1 MTDYLQNILKSVY
14 MLLKPSAAGCTA
26 FQQTQISQLLDGL
39 KAKKSQYFCRQDAHT
54 FYLVFKSPWKLFFPT
69 LLLQLKTVFCSYMRA
84 VSILYLPVS
93 LWWVWSGCWIKKNIW
108 ALQNQTSRSEFTLV
122 YQEHKTCPVFYAN
135 LKLGLFVAR
144 KGKSMRSAWVFFCL
158 SSPCSNIFQVTDLVE
173 LLMIMIINSS
183 ANQSFL
189 SSKRNVERLQCEV
202 KADKSTQNLTVL
214 KRF

>member
-1 MTDYLQNILKSVY
+1 MYSFSANTNIATTWWTK
-14 MLLKPSAAGCTA
+14 G
-26 FQQTQISQLLDGL
+26 
-39 KAKKSQYFCRQDAHT
+39 KKSQYFCRQDAHT

-108 ALQNQTSRSEFTLV
+108 ALQNQTSRCEFTLV
-122 YQEHKTCPVFYAN
+122 YQKHKTCPVFYAN

-144 KGKSMRSAWVFFCL
+144 KGKSMRSARVFFCL

-183 ANQSFL
+183 ANQSFFL
-189 SSKRNVERLQCEV
+189 IKAKCGTASVWSQSWQIYTEFNCV
-202 KADKSTQNLTVL
+202 KDVFIFK
-214 KRF
+214 